1 MEHSEE
7 ILDQD
12 GKPAVQTPNPVA
24 PCVRSKDL
32 DGSSLPTL
40 QPQPAP
46 HFHPLYAAFP
56 GRHPVVLV
64 PVMSWVLQCSPA
76 VALTVL

>member
-1 MEHSEE
+1 MGHSEE

-12 GKPAVQTPNPVA
+12 GKPAEQTPNSVA

-40 QPQPAP
+40 QPAT
-46 HFHPLYAAFP
+46 HFIFLGWFHPLYAAFP
-56 GRHPVVLV
+56 GRHPIVLV
-64 PVMSWVLQCSPA
+64 PVISWVLQ
-76 VALTVL
+76 